1 MEILIWPVVLVM
13 LLVAAL
19 HVAWGIGVTWP
30 GRDAQDLA
38 QKVVGGS
45 DGEPMPPPLA
55 CYAVAGAL
63 LVAAGALVLTLFPS
77 GFQPLLRLIGFVAAG
92 VFLLRG
98 ALGYAVPRLADTG
111 QDFDRLNRVLYS
123 PLCLALGGMT
133 LLALLG

>member
-1 MEILIWPVVLVM
+1 MEILIWPVVVVM
-13 LLVAAL
+13 LMVAGL
-19 HVAWGIGVTWP
+19 HVAWGVGVTWP
-30 GRDAQDLA
+30 GRDARDLA

-45 DGEPMPPPLA
+45 EGDPMPSPLA

-63 LVAAGALVLTLFPS
+63 LVAAAALVLTLFPH
-77 GFQPLLRLIGFVAAG
+77 GFQPPLRLLGFVTAG

-98 ALGYAVPRLADTG
+98 ALGYVLPRLADTG
-111 QDFDRLNRVLYS
+111 QDFYRLNRVLYS

>member
-1 MEILIWPVVLVM
+1 MELLIWPVVVTLV
-13 LLVAAL
+13 LVGAL
-19 HVAWGIGVTWP
+19 HVAWGTGMVWP

-38 QKVVGGS
+38 QKVVGGAQG
-45 DGEPMPPPLA
+45 DRMPSSLA

-63 LVAAGALVLTLFPS
+63 VGASVALVLTLVPG
-77 GFQPLLRLIGFVAAG
+77 GFQPLVRLTGYVVAG

-98 ALGYAVPRLADTG
+98 LLGYAMPRLTRSG

-123 PLCLALGGMT
+123 PLCLALGGLT

>member
-13 LLVAAL
+13 LVVAAL
-19 HVAWGIGVTWP
+19 HVAWGTGITWP

-45 DGEPMPPPLA
+45 EGDPMPSPLA

-63 LVAAGALVLTLFPS
+63 LVAAAALVLTLFPHD
-77 GFQPLLRLIGFVAAG
+77 FQPLVRLVGFVAAG

-98 ALGYAVPRLADTG
+98 ALGYVLPRLADPS